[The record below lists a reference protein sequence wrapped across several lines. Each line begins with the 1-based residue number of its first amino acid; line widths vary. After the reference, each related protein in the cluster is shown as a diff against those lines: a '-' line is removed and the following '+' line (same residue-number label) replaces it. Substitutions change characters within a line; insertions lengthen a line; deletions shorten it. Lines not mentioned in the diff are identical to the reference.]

1 MQVLWFRCDVIIPSL
16 SLGVLVV
23 SLLIGSFFF
32 WHEIQ
37 HEPDTERNCNMA
49 EAAQSNWE
57 RYRAEGHQ
65 AFILG
70 YTGEVGKELIKELA
84 AAKLFKKVVLIGRRQ
99 VDLDTTVGPEFE
111 QKVVDFEKLEEHS
124 DVFEGLD
131 TGFCAL
137 GTTRGKSGVK
147 GFVRVD
153 HDYVLISAEIA
164 KARGCKHFS
173 LVSSQGAN
181 KNSSMLYTRTKGQV
195 EEALKVMH
203 FDRISIYRP
212 GVLMCDRTE
221 DRPGEK
227 VARVLLKPISY
238 LFPTAI
244 TTPTEIVAKALV
256 NNVVAPS
263 ERTQELYENKAIHQL
278 SGTSKACGTQSNQES
293 SKSK

>member
-1 MQVLWFRCDVIIPSL
+1 MQVLWFRCDVIIPSV

-23 SLLIGSFFF
+23 SVLIGSFFYL
-32 WHEIQ
+32 HEIQ
-37 HEPDTERNCNMA
+37 DEPDTKRNCNMA

-65 AFILG
+65 AFVLG
-70 YTGEVGKELIKELA
+70 YTGEVGKELLKELA
-84 AAKLFKKVVLIGRRQ
+84 AAKLYKRVVLIGRRQ
-99 VDLDTTVGPEFE
+99 VELDPSFGPEFE
-111 QKVVDFEKLEEHS
+111 QKVVDFEKLDEHA

-137 GTTRGKSGVK
+137 GTTRGKAGTK

-153 HDYVLISAEIA
+153 HDYVLNAAEIA

-181 KNSSMLYTRTKGQV
+181 KNSSLLYTRTKGQV
-195 EEALKVMH
+195 EDALKVMH

-244 TTPTEIVAKALV
+244 TTPTEIVAQALI
-256 NNVVAPS
+256 NNAVAPS
-263 ERTQELYENKAIHQL
+263 ERKEEVYENKAIHQL
-278 SGTSKACGTQSNQES
+278 SGTSKLCAQNNQET